1 MNLDGRTLS
10 HEMSETICRIAVQ
23 RVKEGEKPSVV
34 IRSFGLGRTSIYRWL
49 NTERT
54 HGATGLAA
62 RAHPGRQPAL
72 TPRQKVRV

>member
-49 NTERT
+49 TAERT